1 LNAVNDELGN
11 LVADY
16 IYDAFIESG
25 LVSEY
30 FDTAH
35 NDVTENPHLFP
46 LVHAVLKLMNPSVQM
61 FYDTRVEYWGSRRGE
76 ARYHAAF
83 MWDSRVP
90 WYIPREIFGSV
101 CERLREAEEEGGGD
115 QRDSPS
121 EAPQRILKDDEL
133 VDTWEMKEYLHPK
146 PRASVF

>member
-1 LNAVNDELGN
+1 LNAVDDELGN
-11 LVADY
+11 LAADY
-16 IYDAFIESG
+16 IYEAFIESG

-46 LVHAVLKLMNPSVQM
+46 LVDAILKLMNPSVQM
-61 FYDTRVEYWGSRRGE
+61 FYDTRVEWWGSRRGE
-76 ARYHAAF
+76 VRHHAAF

-101 CERLREAEEEGGGD
+101 AEKLHEAEEGRGSN
-115 QRDSPS
+115 DSPI
-121 EAPQRILKDDEL
+121 EGPPRILKDDEL
-133 VDTWEMKEYLHPK
+133 VDTWDMREYLHPK
-146 PRASVF
+146 PRASVY